1 MNVNNQ
7 QSTTFLEAQEKLI
20 EFFLHSDIMP
30 GMVLRESV
38 LCKTFGVDRRSM
50 REALCQAVGWGIAEY
65 ISFRGFRVRD
75 FTLSDVYD
83 WEEMRMALE
92 SAAASRLALSPEE
105 TNLKRLQQLIDDE
118 REALINKDMENFA
131 KKDLSFHLEILRSCG
146 NKRINN
152 PGMLCYI
159 TSTMRMVSYVIRLFL
174 VGNNHSPHDPH
185 PADGIIDPFS
195 YDISVQRTHYSHEV
209 ILAAIRAGHPNAARM
224 AVYDHLYPQVENH
237 QRLKKYFLDENI
249 TMSQIIKKLRGNT

>member
-131 KKDLSFHLEILRSCG
+131 KKTFRSIWRYCAVAATNASTTPACSAISQAPCVWSVMSFVSSWLETI
-146 NKRINN
+146 
-152 PGMLCYI
+152 
-159 TSTMRMVSYVIRLFL
+159 IRLTI
-174 VGNNHSPHDPH
+174 P
-185 PADGIIDPFS
+185 
-195 YDISVQRTHYSHEV
+195 
-209 ILAAIRAGHPNAARM
+209 IRQM
-224 AVYDHLYPQVENH
+224 A
-237 QRLKKYFLDENI
+237 
-249 TMSQIIKKLRGNT
+249 